1 MTIIQSGEGRLTREA
16 DCSFRTCKLG
26 GPDTTISV
34 LVTCFNYRHYI
45 EEAINSVLTQSFSPS
60 EIIVI
65 DDGSSDG
72 SLEILKQRFGSIKNM
87 QIVTTPNR
95 GQLAAICEGFL
106 RLASDAVALLDAD
119 DTWDPNYLQRV
130 SDQFSQNASIDFVA
144 ANVKCFGAKGGI
156 WNKSTQDTDHGLT
169 SCLTSLS
176 DPPPWIG
183 SPTSGLSIRKTFFEK
198 LIPTEDLYV
207 DWKTRADD
215 CLVLGSSILGAHK
228 FYIAET
234 LVNYRIHG
242 SNNWA
247 SQVWSADNACRYEIK
262 KQKMLNYYR
271 NKAYGSGKPS
281 VHILHF
287 EFKSTPRPSLTRLWK
302 YLGMLPK
309 TNGMRRTK
317 FIVAFMITKYWWKQ
331 LFQKT

>member
-1 MTIIQSGEGRLTREA
+1 
-16 DCSFRTCKLG
+16 
-26 GPDTTISV
+26 
-34 LVTCFNYRHYI
+34 VTCFNYRQYI
-45 EEAINSVLTQSFSPS
+45 EEAINSVLTQSFSPR

-72 SLEILKQRFGSIKNM
+72 SFEVLKQRFGSIQNI
-87 QIVTTPNR
+87 QIESTPNR
-95 GQLAAICEGFL
+95 GQLAAICEGFR
-106 RLASDAVALLDAD
+106 RLAGDAVALLDAD

-130 SDQFSQNASIDFVA
+130 SEQFSQNASIDFVA
-144 ANVKCFGAKGGI
+144 TNVKFFGAKSGI
-156 WNKSTQDTDHGLT
+156 WNASTQDTDYGLT

-183 SPTSGLSIRKTFFEK
+183 SPTSGLSIRKA
-198 LIPTEDLYV
+198 LCDRLVSTEELYT

-215 CLVLGSSILGAHK
+215 CLVLGSSILGARK
-228 FYIAET
+228 FYIADT
-234 LVNYRIHG
+234 LVNYRIHD

-247 SQVWSADNACRYEIK
+247 SQVWSAGNACRYEIK

-271 NKAYGSGKPS
+271 NKAYGSEKPGI
-281 VHILHF
+281 HILHF
-287 EFKSTPRPSLTRLWK
+287 EFKSTSRPSLKRLWK
-302 YLGMLPK
+302 YLAILPK
-309 TNGMRRTK
+309 TKGTTFTK